1 MGEAKRLR
9 DLGVQMKSIRQG
21 ETFQVDVTNAT
32 PLACECGCRHFM
44 PAVVVYTVSA
54 LMSPTGK
61 ELDAQRAVLLC
72 VNCRKELTKGIADSQ
87 G

>member
-9 DLGVQMKSIRQG
+9 DLGVQMKQVRPG
-21 ETFQVDVTNAT
+21 EAFQVDVTNAT

-61 ELDAQRAVLLC
+61 ELDAQRPVLLC
-72 VNCRKELTKGIADSQ
+72 VNCRKELTKGGGDA
-87 G
+87 

>member
-44 PAVVVYTVSA
+44 LAVVVYTVSA

-72 VNCRKELTKGIADSQ
+72 VNRRKELTKGGGDA
-87 G
+87 

>member
-9 DLGVQMKSIRQG
+9 DLGVQMKSIRPG

-32 PLACECGCRHFM
+32 PLLCECGCRHFT

-72 VNCRKELTKGIADSQ
+72 VNCRKELTKGGGDA
-87 G
+87 

>member
-9 DLGVQMKSIRQG
+9 DLGIQMKSVRPG
-21 ETFQVDVTNAT
+21 ETFQVDLRNAT
-32 PLACECGCRHFM
+32 PLACECGCKHFM
-44 PAVVVYTVSA
+44 PAVAIYTVSA

-72 VNCRKELTKGIADSQ
+72 VNCRKELTKGGGDA
-87 G
+87 